1 MLDWSFMYIF
11 KRLFSHA
18 NFALAL
24 MLSFSLITMTAAAMP
39 ATPPVDFSLR
49 SIDGRTVSSANLRG
63 RVVVLAF
70 GASWLPLSRAHVA
83 GVQKV
88 ANQFNGRA
96 DVFWVSTDSDMEK
109 SKNFASDEQLRAFSD
124 KYSLRVTILR
134 DPDGAFSKTLGV
146 DQLPAIVILDREGN
160 VSGTPLGGINPGGDL
175 AASIAPRVEKL
186 L

>member
-1 MLDWSFMYIF
+1 MNIF
-11 KRLFSHA
+11 KRSFLRA
-18 NFALAL
+18 NLAVAFAL
-24 MLSFSLITMTAAAMP
+24 MLGFSTVMAT
-39 ATPPVDFSLR
+39 TPPVDFTLR
-49 SIDGRTVSSANLRG
+49 SIDGRTISSGNLRG

-83 GVQKV
+83 GVQKI
-88 ANQFNGRA
+88 AQQFNNRA
-96 DVFWVSTDSDMEK
+96 DVFWVSTDSDSQK

-160 VSGTPLGGINPGGDL
+160 VSGSPIGGINPGGDL
-175 AASIAPRVEKL
+175 AASIAPRIDQL
-186 L
+186 LK

>member
-11 KRLFSHA
+11 KRLLSHA
-18 NFALAL
+18 YLALAL
-24 MLSFSLITMTAAAMP
+24 MLSFSMVTITTAAMP
-39 ATPPVDFSLR
+39 APPADFSLR

-109 SKNFASDEQLRAFSD
+109 SKNFASNEQLRAFSD
-124 KYSLRVTILR
+124 KYNLRVTILR

-160 VSGTPLGGINPGGDL
+160 VSGTPIGGINPGGDL